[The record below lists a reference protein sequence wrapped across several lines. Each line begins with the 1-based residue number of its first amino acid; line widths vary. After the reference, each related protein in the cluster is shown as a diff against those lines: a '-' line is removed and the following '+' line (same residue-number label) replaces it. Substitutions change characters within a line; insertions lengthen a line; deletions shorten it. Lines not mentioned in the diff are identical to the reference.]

1 MPAVRSKWLPA
12 RIIGHVRLALIG
24 RLLTPGELRLKS
36 AEPIDC
42 HREAVVRDPVLGSM
56 WTQRVWVLCAY
67 LVSKGDLAWVD
78 QAPLQISCMVGPV
91 GIGPVAQYLSP
102 YSRGVSNDTDTN
114 RLRCNNRVS
123 NAQR

>member
-1 MPAVRSKWLPA
+1 MRSGKCLNFSVDSFADYACCSLQGLPA

-56 WTQRVWVLCAY
+56 WTQRV
-67 LVSKGDLAWVD
+67 
-78 QAPLQISCMVGPV
+78 
-91 GIGPVAQYLSP
+91 
-102 YSRGVSNDTDTN
+102 
-114 RLRCNNRVS
+114 
-123 NAQR
+123 